1 MGERLS
7 AAATKAKENIKKPLA
22 IVVIGATALLA
33 AGCGGGVG
41 SKETAKEEAVAR
53 YDNTFKDSSPAG
65 KFMLQYLRTT
75 EIDIKKS
82 DDMILFIHNG
92 PTSTW
97 HQFFFNNGCLQNTA
111 YDTAGGALNLTA
123 ETDGFFSSSTVRAHG
138 NIPTAA
144 AYALIDPK
152 NSDDLIVES
161 GHTDSVSLRFS
172 GLESDHP
179 LRPANAQTRNVLRT
193 YGCKTGI
200 PSGYKEESGYD
211 LQYTSPWIEG
221 DQ

>member
-7 AAATKAKENIKKPLA
+7 TTTHRIKENLKKPLA
-22 IVVIGATALLA
+22 IASLGGATLLA
-33 AGCGGGVG
+33 AGCGAGIG
-41 SKETAKEEAVAR
+41 SKEVAKEQAVER
-53 YDNTFKDSSPAG
+53 YDNTFKNSSPAG

-111 YDTAGGALNLTA
+111 YDTAGGALNITA
-123 ETDGFFSSSTVRAHG
+123 EADGLFSSATARADG

-152 NSDDLIVES
+152 NPDDLIVES
-161 GHTDSVSLRFS
+161 GHTDSVNLRFS
-172 GLESDHP
+172 GLESGQP
-179 LRPANAQTRNVLRT
+179 LTPANAQTRNVLDT
-193 YGCKTGI
+193 YGCNTGV
-200 PSGYKEESGYD
+200 PSGYKEKSGYN
-211 LQYTSPWIEG
+211 LQATSLWIEG
-221 DQ
+221 PQ